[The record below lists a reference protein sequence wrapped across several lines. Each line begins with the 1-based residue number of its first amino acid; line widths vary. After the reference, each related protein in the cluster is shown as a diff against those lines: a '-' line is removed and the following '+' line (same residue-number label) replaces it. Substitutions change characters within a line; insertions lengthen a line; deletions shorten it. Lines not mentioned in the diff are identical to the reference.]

1 MAVISVARTI
11 NAPVERVWAVL
22 TDLDHAADTLTGVR
36 KVERLAGEGYGVGTR
51 WRETRAMFGKE
62 AAEEMEVAEVSP
74 PNRTVVVAN
83 SRGVDYRTEITVEPR
98 GTGSELTFVFS
109 GETQRPSRLRAL
121 LERVTMPLAASM
133 TKKMIAAD
141 LADIARVAEAG

>member
-22 TDLDHAADTLTGVR
+22 TDLDSAADTLTGVR
-36 KVERLAGEGYGVGTR
+36 KVERLAGEGYQVGTR

-62 AAEEMEVAEVSP
+62 ATEDMEVAELSA

-98 GTGSELTFVFS
+98 GAGSELTFVFS
-109 GETQRPSRLRAL
+109 GETQSPSRLRAL
-121 LERVTMPLAASM
+121 LERLTMPLAASM